1 MDSERS
7 KGGQPAKE
15 LSGGDGGEAFLKEAA
30 GTAAVGGPLAVVGP
44 VPAELG
50 TVCWSGAEV
59 GVTGAREEL
68 ADVSVALEPVACVWC
83 PFQSGCVRKA
93 WVR

>member
-30 GTAAVGGPLAVVGP
+30 GTATVGGPLAVVGP
-44 VPAELG
+44 VPAELSS
-50 TVCWSGAEV
+50 VCWSGAEV

-83 PFQSGCVRKA
+83 SFQSGCVRKA
-93 WVR
+93 WMR